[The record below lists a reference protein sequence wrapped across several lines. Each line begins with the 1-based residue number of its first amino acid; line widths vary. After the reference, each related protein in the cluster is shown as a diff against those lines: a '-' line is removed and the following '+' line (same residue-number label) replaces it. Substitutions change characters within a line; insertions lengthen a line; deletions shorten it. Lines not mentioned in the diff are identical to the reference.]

1 MEYIDLR
8 KVGSEG
14 LKQIR
19 SQVVRL
25 KKMGK
30 GGREIEEL
38 TGVRQNRISEIW
50 TAYQREWRS
59 VTGAEKIREET
70 RYTYAAGG
78 RRTSGDPRSHHG
90 KSAGRFWDTGEIVD
104 AGTDE
109 AIHSKAVP

>member
-1 MEYIDLR
+1 M
-8 KVGSEG
+8 K
-14 LKQIR
+14 
-19 SQVVRL
+19 
-25 KKMGK
+25 
-30 GGREIEEL
+30 GRERRPQADTQSSGTAQENGQRWKGDRGTHRSTVESHQRNMD
-38 TGVRQNRISEIW
+38 GVSARG
-50 TAYQREWRS
+50 RS

-70 RYTYAAGG
+70 WYTYAAGG